1 MSELYAITITGIVAS
16 EHGDPMN
23 WFSGDTSQ
31 LMDMKVHTRIFAT
44 HEDGRIEFIGNA
56 GSGMWANERIY
67 QSAHPIDDPDKLI
80 GDALDDAN
88 GFYEMFDGWEGVEE
102 RVERLHQAFD
112 VMNKNEAKKYSPE
125 AQEVHDRYIAPLL
138 KPEISPAAQKELDGA
153 ISKVRPDLYPT
164 CPECRDEFKRTHA
177 LQKYCSATCRKRRN
191 VRVAHETARQAILK
205 EEKLTVEVLNRIV

>member
-1 MSELYAITITGIVAS
+1 MTELYTIKITGILAS
-16 EHGDPMN
+16 NAGNPA
-23 WFSGDTSQ
+23 
-31 LMDMKVHTRIFAT
+31 HTWMADSLPDIVRAVFDINFTAEIFAT

-88 GFYEMFDGWEGVEE
+88 GFYEMFDGWDGVEE

-112 VMNKNEAKKYSPE
+112 VMNKNEAKKY
-125 AQEVHDRYIAPLL
+125 AP
-138 KPEISPAAQKELDGA
+138 PEISPAAQEELDKA
-153 ISKVRPDLYPT
+153 FAKVRPDLYIT
-164 CPECRDEFKRTHA
+164 SPECGEQAKRTHA